1 MPVHAVAVAEAAA
14 IIAFHGETTSTAD
27 NRPVS
32 MVLYVTTAA
41 RVKVVFSRGRHRVRV
56 GRRLQQ

>member
-1 MPVHAVAVAEAAA
+1 MPATVAWAEA
-14 IIAFHGETTSTAD
+14 IIALQLSATIKAD

-41 RVKVVFSRGRHRVRV
+41 RVKERFSRVGGHNVRV
-56 GRRLQQ
+56 GRRLQR